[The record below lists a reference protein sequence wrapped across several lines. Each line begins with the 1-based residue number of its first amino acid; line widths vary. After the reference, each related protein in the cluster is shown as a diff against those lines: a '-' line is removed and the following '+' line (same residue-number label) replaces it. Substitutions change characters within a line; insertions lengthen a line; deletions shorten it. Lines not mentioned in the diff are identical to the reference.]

1 MDTCM
6 RKEGLDYEADV
17 GDLFGRPGVSL
28 GLEPPRD
35 LGGSSRWHTALPL
48 WLAPEKQPR
57 ASSAPHAR
65 GQVSLSPASTR
76 AEDGDV
82 QTGDVD
88 FRTSLFI
95 VSTGTGERQGLPPGG
110 VQKGPVEQ
118 NVPGLSSR
126 GSRDLQGRERL
137 KRAPREFKGLGGG
150 GRGGTHL

>member
-65 GQVSLSPASTR
+65 GQASLSPAST
-76 AEDGDV
+76 
-82 QTGDVD
+82 
-88 FRTSLFI
+88 
-95 VSTGTGERQGLPPGG
+95 
-110 VQKGPVEQ
+110 
-118 NVPGLSSR
+118 
-126 GSRDLQGRERL
+126 QGRMTATRKQATWTLEQACLSLAQEPESDRGC
-137 KRAPREFKGLGGG
+137 PRGESREDQLSKMSPDCPVGEAEICRD
-150 GRGGTHL
+150 GRG